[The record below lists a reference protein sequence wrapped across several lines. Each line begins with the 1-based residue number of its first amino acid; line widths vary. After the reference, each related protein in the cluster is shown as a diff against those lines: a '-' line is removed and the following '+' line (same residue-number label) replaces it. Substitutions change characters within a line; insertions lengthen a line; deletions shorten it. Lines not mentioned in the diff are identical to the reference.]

1 MSAGPSGRAQGTPG
15 PGGGVAD
22 FAAVMRRLRVECPW
36 KREQTHRSL
45 QRFLLEETYEVLEA
59 IDEVAQGADDAL
71 LRDELGDLLL
81 QVVFHAAIAEEEG
94 RFDLDDVAEA
104 ITAKMVRR
112 NPHVFGPQARAAGD
126 LDADAV
132 EELWQRAKT
141 AERTADPAAE
151 TSPGEERGGAS
162 GSAPLPPGLPALLY
176 ADKTL
181 ERRARAGQ
189 TELPRADAEDLGD
202 RLLAL
207 VAEARDTGVDPEQAL
222 RDAVRRLG

>member
-1 MSAGPSGRAQGTPG
+1 MSAEPTGPDPTGAAGDLGTPG
-15 PGGGVAD
+15 PGAGVAE

-45 QRFLLEETYEVLEA
+45 QRFLLEETYETLEA
-59 IDEVAQGADDAL
+59 IDEAERTGAWEE

-81 QVVFHAAIAEEEG
+81 QVVFHAVIAEEAG
-94 RFDLDDVAEA
+94 RFDLDDVAAA

-112 NPHVFGPQARAAGD
+112 NPHVFGGPEERPAGAR
-126 LDADAV
+126 LDAAAV
-132 EELWQRAKT
+132 EEVWQRAKA
-141 AERTADPAAE
+141 AERGASADPSEA
-151 TSPGEERGGAS
+151 G
-162 GSAPLPPGLPALLY
+162 LPPGLPALLH

-181 ERRARAGQ
+181 ERRARAGRPF
-189 TELPRADAEDLGD
+189 TPEPGSADLGD

-207 VAEARDTGVDPEQAL
+207 VAEARDAGTDPEQAL